1 MDNSTK
7 ILLVDDEKNMR
18 KTLAAILEDKG
29 YSITTANTG
38 EKAVELCERE
48 RFDIVIMDVRMP
60 GMDGVEAFRQIRR
73 HKEGVK
79 VILMSAYGVDNLK
92 RAALDEGAIAF
103 LSKPLDLPRMFNLIS
118 EAHDTAI
125 LVVENDQGEADR
137 MEGNLREH
145 GYRVTVTPSPHDALE
160 LVEQIRFDIILIDYG
175 LPSMNGLDLY
185 LAIKRITPTSV
196 AILMTDMKAEFEQI
210 AQEAISQ
217 TAYTVLKKPLDL
229 DDLLGLLQR
238 ITGQQ
243 ASDEIRKPPIE
254 T

>member
-1 MDNSTK
+1 
-7 ILLVDDEKNMR
+7 
-18 KTLAAILEDKG
+18 
-29 YSITTANTG
+29 
-38 EKAVELCERE
+38 
-48 RFDIVIMDVRMP
+48 
-60 GMDGVEAFRQIRR
+60 
-73 HKEGVK
+73 
-79 VILMSAYGVDNLK
+79 
-92 RAALDEGAIAF
+92 
-103 LSKPLDLPRMFNLIS
+103 
-118 EAHDTAI
+118 
-125 LVVENDQGEADR
+125 

-185 LAIKRITPTSV
+185 LAIKRITPTTV
-196 AILMTDMKAEFEQI
+196 AILMTDLKAEFEQI
-210 AQEAISQ
+210 AKETISQ

-243 ASDEIRKPPIE
+243 ASGEIRKPPIE

>member
-7 ILLVDDEKNMR
+7 ILVVDDEKNMR
-18 KTLAAILEDKG
+18 VTLAAILEDKG
-29 YSITTANTG
+29 YSITTADTG

-48 RFDIVIMDVRMP
+48 KFDIVIMDVRMP
-60 GMDGVEAFRQIRR
+60 GMGGVEAFRQIRQ

-185 LAIKRITPTSV
+185 LAIKRITPTTV
-196 AILMTDMKAEFEQI
+196 AILMTDLKAEFEQI
-210 AQEAISQ
+210 AKEAISQ

-243 ASDEIRKPPIE
+243 ASGEIRKPPIE